1 MRKTGV
7 RAFVS
12 YWLKRYDKRR
22 LPLIHDTAGK
32 LLEAI
37 PRSCLLVRD
46 GKIGR
51 NIDRETKCRPMIH
64 ILKTIVTPFQA
75 IPTCFN

>member
-1 MRKTGV
+1 V
-7 RAFVS
+7 
-12 YWLKRYDKRR
+12 D
-22 LPLIHDTAGK
+22 LIGNGPACTTSNS
-32 LLEAI
+32 I
-37 PRSCLLVRD
+37 FD